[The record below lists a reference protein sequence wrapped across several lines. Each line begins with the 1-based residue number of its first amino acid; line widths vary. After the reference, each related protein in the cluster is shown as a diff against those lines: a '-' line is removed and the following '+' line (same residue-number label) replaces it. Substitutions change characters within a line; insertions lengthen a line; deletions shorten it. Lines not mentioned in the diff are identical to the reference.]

1 MNRKLRASVGA
12 SVVAASILL
21 VACGSDA
28 DDSDTDSTTGGS
40 APTTEADTETSE
52 S

>member
-1 MNRKLRASVGA
+1 MNRKLRATIGA

-21 VACGSDA
+21 AACGSDS
-28 DDSDTDSTTGGS
+28 DDTDTDTTGGS
-40 APTTEADTETSE
+40 TPTTEADTETSE

>member
-1 MNRKLRASVGA
+1 MNRKLRATVGA

-21 VACGSDA
+21 AACGSDS
-28 DDSDTDSTTGGS
+28 DDKGTDSTTGGS
-40 APTTEADTETSE
+40 TPTTKASTETSE

>member
-1 MNRKLRASVGA
+1 MNRKLRATVGA
-12 SVVAASILL
+12 SVVAASFLL
-21 VACGSDA
+21 AACGSDS

-40 APTTEADTETSE
+40 TPTTEADTETSE